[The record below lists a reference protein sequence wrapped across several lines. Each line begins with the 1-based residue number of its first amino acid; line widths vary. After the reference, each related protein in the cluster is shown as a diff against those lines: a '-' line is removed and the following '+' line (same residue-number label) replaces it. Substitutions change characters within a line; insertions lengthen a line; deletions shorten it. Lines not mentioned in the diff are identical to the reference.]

1 MLRYGDGS
9 PFPFDEA
16 FLDLLS
22 DAVEACTAMLEATA
36 RLERRRAEAEAV
48 LAAIGEE
55 ERRLLLFERAVAAAC
70 GPAPGTS
77 TPALRAAERTRS
89 AMATAVELSREQL
102 KQISAVKA
110 AAPSWRGTAQRVHDA
125 AGRFFARRLLP
136 GSRLAWAWDVSGPV
150 PRAEAATQDARFRVV
165 FDLEVPPLFRA
176 PVRIDALVP
185 ELTVHLPRRR
195 WLRTPVEAAIPLGRC
210 LLAAARHDDRGREL
224 LIRKP
229 DGSGWRIELP
239 QDGQPSVTALDRRGR
254 AAGTGLVG
262 ESELAPLIAAIDR
275 ELAPARLPRAARE
288 VQLDGTPVTEL
299 EDTTLAT
306 RALLDE
312 IGPTVRQIRQRSR
325 VPGELSLKRD
335 VTDGVREELY
345 VSRTSLTAHYAG
357 LPPELR
363 RLLDDAG
370 FGRGFTTGIAELA
383 SEPPAQAAPSAAPSS
398 EQPAHAASSVR
409 PPAEPA
415 AHPPRAEPEARPPSS
430 PWSDAPATMFAARA
444 PELAALARPL
454 SPRPLPASPARRP
467 APLPSSPLPAAVPTP
482 AQRSQHARP
491 ARVASPAPAST
502 IPVRAPS
509 PASASAIPVHVP
521 SPMPTPPAVMPRA
534 STPEVDVR
542 RATAPTVQVAT
553 LTSAVAPPAASS
565 SAPAGTMS
573 LDAALA
579 DTEPAPLVAHAP
591 RRRAPRAIP
600 SILASPA
607 ARAPIRR
614 LQTPT
619 G

>member
-9 PFPFDEA
+9 PFPFDDA
-16 FLDLLS
+16 FLDMLV
-22 DAVEACTAMLEATA
+22 DAVEACTTMLAATA
-36 RLERRRAEAEAV
+36 RLERKRAEAEAV
-48 LAAIGEE
+48 LAAIGAE
-55 ERRLLLFERAVAAAC
+55 ERRLLLFERAVAAVC
-70 GPAPGTS
+70 GAAPDGTS
-77 TPALRAAERTRS
+77 TPALAAAERTRS
-89 AMATAVELSREQL
+89 AMASAVELSREQL
-102 KQISAVKA
+102 KQISAEKA
-110 AAPSWRGTAQRVHDA
+110 AAPSWRSAAQRVHDA

-136 GSRLAWAWDVSGPV
+136 GARLAWWWDVSGPV
-150 PRAEAATQDARFRVV
+150 PRAEAASQDPRFRVV
-165 FDLEVPPLFRA
+165 FDLDVPPLFRA
-176 PVRIDALVP
+176 PVRIDSLVP

-195 WLRTPVEAAIPLGRC
+195 WLRAPIEASIPLGRY

-239 QDGQPSVTALDRRGR
+239 QDGQPSATALDRRGR

-262 ESELAPLIAAIDR
+262 EGELAPLIAAIDR
-275 ELAPARLPRAARE
+275 ELQPARLPRAARE
-288 VQLDGTPVTEL
+288 VLLDGTPVTEL

-335 VTDGVREELY
+335 VTSGVREELY
-345 VSRTSLTAHYAG
+345 VSRTNLTAHYAG

-370 FGRGFTTGIAELA
+370 FGRGLTAGIAELT
-383 SEPPAQAAPSAAPSS
+383 SEPPPQAVAGPAARATQAAAWPAAPATQAAAGPAAGPSAPATQAAAPAEDS
-398 EQPAHAASSVR
+398 ASS
-409 PPAEPA
+409 
-415 AHPPRAEPEARPPSS
+415 PSS
-430 PWSDAPATMFAARA
+430 PWSQSPVFTSAARA
-444 PELAALARPL
+444 PQLAAAVPPSSPSLATIPARARPP
-454 SPRPLPASPARRP
+454 S
-467 APLPSSPLPAAVPTP
+467 PLPSSPLPVAVPAP
-482 AQRSQHARP
+482 ARRAQHARP
-491 ARVASPAPAST
+491 ERVASPAP
-502 IPVRAPS
+502 
-509 PASASAIPVHVP
+509 ASAIPVHVP
-521 SPMPTPPAVMPRA
+521 SPMPAPPAILPRA
-534 STPEVDVR
+534 STPEVTVR

-553 LTSAVAPPAASS
+553 LAPAPAPSAAAPPTV
-565 SAPAGTMS
+565 AGTMT

-579 DTEPAPLVAHAP
+579 DTEPAPLVAPAP
-591 RRRAPRAIP
+591 RRRAQRPLP

-607 ARAPIRR
+607 SRAPIRR

>member
-48 LAAIGEE
+48 LEAIGEE

-70 GPAPGTS
+70 GPDPGAS

-136 GSRLAWAWDVSGPV
+136 GARLAWAWDVSGPV
-150 PRAEAATQDARFRVV
+150 PRAEAATQDARFRVL

-185 ELTVHLPRRR
+185 ELTVHLPRQR
-195 WLRTPVEAAIPLGRC
+195 WLRAPVEAAIPLGRC

-262 ESELAPLIAAIDR
+262 EGELAPLIAAIDR

-288 VQLDGTPVTEL
+288 VLLDGTPVTEL

-370 FGRGFTTGIAELA
+370 FGRGLTTGIAELA
-383 SEPPAQAAPSAAPSS
+383 PEPPVQAAPAPEPPAQTAPSAAP
-398 EQPAHAASSVR
+398 EAR
-409 PPAEPA
+409 PQ
-415 AHPPRAEPEARPPSS
+415 RAEPEARPPSS
-430 PWSDAPATMFAARA
+430 PWSEAPATMIAARV

-454 SPRPLPASPARRP
+454 SPRPAAGPTPARP
-467 APLPSSPLPAAVPTP
+467 PSPLPSSPLPATVPTP
-482 AQRSQHARP
+482 ARRAPYARP
-491 ARVASPAPAST
+491 ARVMSPAP
-502 IPVRAPS
+502 
-509 PASASAIPVHVP
+509 SAIPVHVP
-521 SPMPTPPAVMPRA
+521 SPMPAPPAIMPRA
-534 STPEVDVR
+534 STPEVAVK

-553 LTSAVAPPAASS
+553 LTAAVAPPAASRPT
-565 SAPAGTMS
+565 PAGTMS

-591 RRRAPRAIP
+591 RRRAQRPLP